1 GVGQLFWS
9 VELTAQKIGRGYRS
23 RTCLA
28 ALIWRRSGYKPL
40 LLPEVPP
47 WWLAMDS
54 NHPRR
59 LYESRVL
66 PTELASRVFPRKLAG
81 RAGFEPAHGV
91 SNSHVP
97 FQLGYRPKSR
107 RPRFLVGAFENVNL
121 NLECY
126 GQTNPE
132 GRARLTRRL
141 IMDLVF
147 IVMFENEY
155 SMLSISFWLFCFR
168 NPSRAMFDKA
178 QFEGFHSGLVGLA
191 L

>member
-1 GVGQLFWS
+1 
-9 VELTAQKIGRGYRS
+9 
-23 RTCLA
+23 
-28 ALIWRRSGYKPL
+28 
-40 LLPEVPP
+40 
-47 WWLAMDS
+47 MDS

-66 PTELASRVFPRKLAG
+66 PTELASRCPLKLAG

-97 FQLGYRPKSR
+97 FQLGYRPKNIR
-107 RPRFLVGAFENVNL
+107 KKRKAPTFVGAFENLNL

-147 IVMFENEY
+147 IVIFRTEY
-155 SMLSISFWLFCFR
+155 STIVIWRRIDLMSSYYLLFER
-168 NPSRAMFDKA
+168 
-178 QFEGFHSGLVGLA
+178 VGLP
-191 L
+191 

>member
-1 GVGQLFWS
+1 
-9 VELTAQKIGRGYRS
+9 
-23 RTCLA
+23 
-28 ALIWRRSGYKPL
+28 
-40 LLPEVPP
+40 
-47 WWLAMDS
+47 MDS

-66 PTELASRVFPRKLAG
+66 PTELASPVYDLAG

-91 SNSHVP
+91 INSHVP
-97 FQLGYRPKSR
+97 FQLGYRPRNIRKNQKA
-107 RPRFLVGAFENVNL
+107 PTFVGAFEKLNL

-141 IMDLVF
+141 IMDLVR
-147 IVMFENEY
+147 IVIFD
-155 SMLSISFWLFCFR
+155 LSIACFR
-168 NPSRAMFDKA
+168 GGPTVNC
-178 QFEGFHSGLVGLA
+178 A